1 MGNLDYK
8 IEINELMLLAE
19 KKFGRR
25 LNVSNGFEEFALL
38 LSREVQ
44 TGVSVSTLKRLYGYV
59 GDVHTPRTFT
69 LDILSQYVGYASFYD
84 FCQWLRREYP
94 CSSQFFSA
102 SKLSTSEL
110 SVSDEVEIGWLPNRY
125 VRLLYR
131 GETSF
136 EVVEVR
142 ESQLQIGDILEAS
155 SFILGEPLCFPYI
168 LRNGERT
175 SSFVVGR
182 NGGLTLL
189 NKVSQ

>member
-1 MGNLDYK
+1 MGNPDYK
-8 IEINELMLLAE
+8 IEINELMSLVE

-38 LSREVQ
+38 LSNEVQ
-44 TGVSVSTLKRLYGYV
+44 VGVSASTLKRLYGYV
-59 GDVHTPRTFT
+59 GDVHTPRMST
-69 LDILSQYVGYASFYD
+69 LDVLAQYVGHAGFSD
-84 FCQWLRREYP
+84 FCLWLRRESP

-102 SKLSTSEL
+102 SGL
-110 SVSDEVEIGWLPNRY
+110 SVSDLSVFDEVEIGWLPNRY

-131 GETSF
+131 GDTTF

-142 ESQLQIGDILEAS
+142 ESQLQVGDVLEAS
-155 SFILGEPLCFPYI
+155 SFILGEPQYFPYI

-189 NKVSQ
+189 NKVSR